1 MTDSPLITNAMKGA
15 LLGAALG
22 YFEISISRRPSA
34 EQSVLRY
41 GAYGAGIGALIT
53 LFFESQRAS
62 PGAAPIVVVPPSPVV
77 TKGYFAGSPRPLY
90 HTQDAREHR
99 RS

>member
-22 YFEISISRRPSA
+22 YFEISVARRPPA
-34 EQSVLRY
+34 EQRVIRY

-53 LFFESQRAS
+53 LFFESQKAT
-62 PGAAPIVVVPPSPVV
+62 PVAAPIVVVPPSPIV

-90 HTQDAREHR
+90 HTQDAREYR
-99 RS
+99 GL

>member
-22 YFEISISRRPSA
+22 YFEDLDLEASACGAERPSVRSVRRWNRRAHHALLRVA
-34 EQSVLRY
+34 EER
-41 GAYGAGIGALIT
+41 G
-53 LFFESQRAS
+53 ECR
-62 PGAAPIVVVPPSPVV
+62 PIVIVPPSPVV

-99 RS
+99 R

>member
-22 YFEISISRRPSA
+22 YFEISISKRPPA

-53 LFFESQRAS
+53 LFFESQRS
-62 PGAAPIVVVPPSPVV
+62 VGSAAPIVIVPPSPVV

-90 HTQDAREHR
+90 HTQDAREYR
-99 RS
+99 R